1 MKTGTVILTAAGL
14 AIVSAAIYGA
24 YRIGVQHAMAPA
36 GSGTIT
42 TTKTD
47 AAAGAAPQK
56 PGDIDPASG
65 RRVLYWHDPMT
76 PGPKFDKPGKSPFM
90 NMALEPVFADSATDD
105 GTVTISPRVQQSLGV
120 RLAEVG
126 VSTFARAI
134 EAPGT
139 VAWNDRDVAVVST
152 RVAGTI
158 EKLHARAPLDPVRV
172 GQPFAELYVPDW
184 IAAQEEFLAVKKL
197 GGRDLAD
204 LADAARTR
212 MLITGIPEEVI
223 NALEASGQVQ
233 RRMTLYAPVSGV
245 IAELA
250 VREGANVMPGTMLAR
265 INSLATVWI
274 YAEVPET
281 MSASVRLGMRVK
293 SHVAG
298 LPEATFPGTVAAIL
312 PEVNAA
318 TRTVRVRIETSNPGG
333 RLRPGMFAT
342 IDFTPA
348 AKREFLVVP
357 SEAVIRTGTR
367 TVVIAAEEGG
377 KFRAVDIETGDEG
390 NGQTEIRKGL
400 QRGQRIVASGQFM
413 IDSETS
419 LKSALTRMSEPVAAA
434 TPAGVA
440 TPQAS
445 SPAATTAAPAVTA
458 APAAAPAPAASPASG
473 ATPAAGKPPAPAAG
487 ARHDAEGVVEAVAK
501 DAVTLSHGPVP
512 ALRWPAM
519 TMDFKPPAG
528 GMPASIKPG
537 TRVRFSFTQA
547 GEGEFAIVAI
557 QPAPAP
563 VAGAKR

>member
-1 MKTGTVILTAAGL
+1 MKTGTLMLAAAGV
-14 AIVSAAIYGA
+14 AAVSAAIYGA
-24 YRIGVQHAMAPA
+24 YRIGVQHATVPA
-36 GSGTIT
+36 GSGTIST
-42 TTKTD
+42 TRAD

-56 PGDIDPASG
+56 PGDIDPATG

-126 VSTFARAI
+126 VSTFTRAI

-152 RVAGTI
+152 RVAGTV
-158 EKLHARAPLDPVRV
+158 EKLHARAPLDPVRA

-184 IAAQEEFLAVKKL
+184 IAAQEEYLAVRKL
-197 GGRDLAD
+197 SGQNLAD

-212 MLITGIPEEVI
+212 MLIAGIPEEVI
-223 NALEASGQVQ
+223 KALEASGQVQ
-233 RRMTLYAPVSGV
+233 RRLTLYAPVSGV

-250 VREGANVMPGTMLAR
+250 VREGASVMPGTMLAR

-274 YAEVPET
+274 HAEVPET
-281 MSASVRLGMRVK
+281 VSAGVRLGMRVK
-293 SHVAG
+293 SRVAG
-298 LPEATFPGTVAAIL
+298 LPDAAFPGTVAAIL

-318 TRTVRVRIETSNPGG
+318 TRTVRVRIETRNPGG

-367 TVVIAAEEGG
+367 TVVIAAEDVG
-377 KFRAVDIETGDEG
+377 KFRAVDVETGDEG

-419 LKSALTRMSEPVAAA
+419 LKSALTRMSEPVAAPA
-434 TPAGVA
+434 PAGA
-440 TPQAS
+440 AAPPAG
-445 SPAATTAAPAVTA
+445 SPAATAADPAMTP
-458 APAAAPAPAASPASG
+458 APAAAPAAPAPAAAAPATG
-473 ATPAAGKPPAPAAG
+473 QRPAPAAG
-487 ARHDAEGVVEAVAK
+487 AQHDAEGVVEAVAK

-528 GMPASIKPG
+528 GMPASVKPG
-537 TRVRFSFTQA
+537 TRVRFSFRQA

-563 VAGAKR
+563 AAAGAKR

>member
-56 PGDIDPASG
+56 PGDIDPATG

-120 RLAEVG
+120 RVAEVG

-158 EKLHARAPLDPVRV
+158 EKLHARAARSRPRRAALCRALRAGLDRRAGRV
-172 GQPFAELYVPDW
+172 SGGEKTERPRPGRPRRCGAHPD
-184 IAAQEEFLAVKKL
+184 
-197 GGRDLAD
+197 AD
-204 LADAARTR
+204 H
-212 MLITGIPEEVI
+212 GHSPEEVI
-223 NALEASGQVQ
+223 KALEASGQVQ

-274 YAEVPET
+274 HAEVPET
-281 MSASVRLGMRVK
+281 NSAGVRLGMRVK
-293 SHVAG
+293 SRVAG
-298 LPEATFPGTVAAIL
+298 LPDATFPGTVAAIL

-318 TRTVRVRIETSNPGG
+318 TRTVRVRIETRNPGG

-434 TPAGVA
+434 TPAGHRRHPPTTRRSDGRAGSGAGTCRVA
-440 TPQAS
+440 LR
-445 SPAATTAAPAVTA
+445 PAATAHRP
-458 APAAAPAPAASPASG
+458 
-473 ATPAAGKPPAPAAG
+473 

-537 TRVRFSFTQA
+537 TRVRFSFRQA

-557 QPAPAP
+557 QPAPA

>member
-1 MKTGTVILTAAGL
+1 MKTGTLMLAVAGAA
-14 AIVSAAIYGA
+14 AVAAAIYGA

-36 GSGTIT
+36 GSGTISM
-42 TTKTD
+42 TKTD
-47 AAAGAAPQK
+47 AAAGGAPQK
-56 PGDIDPASG
+56 PGDVDPATG

-90 NMALEPVFADSATDD
+90 NMQLVPAYTDSANDD

-126 VSTFARAI
+126 VSTFARTI

-152 RVAGTI
+152 RVAGTV
-158 EKLHARAPLDPVRV
+158 EKLHARAPLDPVRA

-184 IAAQEEFLAVKKL
+184 IAAQEEYLAVKKL
-197 GGRDLAD
+197 SGRDLAD

-212 MLITGIPEEVI
+212 MLIAGIPEELI
-223 NALEASGQVQ
+223 TMLEATGQVQ
-233 RRMTLYAPVSGV
+233 RRMTLLAPVSGV
-245 IAELA
+245 IAELG

-281 MSASVRLGMRVK
+281 ISANVRLGMRVK

-298 LPEATFPGTVAAIL
+298 LPDATFPGTVAAIL

-318 TRTVRVRIETSNPGG
+318 TRTVRVRIETRNPGG

-367 TVVIAAEEGG
+367 TVVIAAEDGG

-419 LKSALTRMSEPVAAA
+419 LKSALTRMSDPVAGAAPAGSA
-434 TPAGVA
+434 TPPAG
-440 TPQAS
+440 
-445 SPAATTAAPAVTA
+445 SPAATTAVPAVTA
-458 APAAAPAPAASPASG
+458 APSAAAASPAAG
-473 ATPAAGKPPAPAAG
+473 AMPATSKPSAPAAG
-487 ARHDAEGVVEAVAK
+487 AQHDAEGVVEAVAK

-512 ALRWPAM
+512 SLRWPAM

-537 TRVRFSFTQA
+537 TRVRFSFRPA

-563 VAGAKR
+563 APAGVK